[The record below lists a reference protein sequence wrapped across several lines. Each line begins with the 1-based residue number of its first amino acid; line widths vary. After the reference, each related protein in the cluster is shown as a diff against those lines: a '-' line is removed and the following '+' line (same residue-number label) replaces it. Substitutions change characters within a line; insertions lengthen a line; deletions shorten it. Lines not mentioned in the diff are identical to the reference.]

1 MERMHVYVT
10 NDVSEQALAHIDALQ
25 GIEAG
30 DGVVIGMGEARP
42 TEMSV
47 VMFYDSESGKGEIR
61 IPFSCIAIVDEGV
74 LRATMK
80 RTGAGGMVG

>member
-1 MERMHVYVT
+1 MERMHIYVT
-10 NDVSEQALAHIDALQ
+10 KDVSEQALAHINGLD

-30 DGVVIGMGEARP
+30 DGMVVGMGEPRP

-47 VMFYDSESGKGEIR
+47 VRCYNAPDGKGEIR
-61 IPFSCIAIVDEGV
+61 IPFSCIAIADEGV

-80 RTGAGGMVG
+80 RTGGMIG